1 MNRTRERRGFTLIEL
16 AIVVVIM
23 GVLAAGALA
32 KYNISAHRSHEK
44 EADVV
49 LGHLYRL
56 QQAYRNEHGAYAT
69 SEAELAKAG
78 FTPPVM
84 SNFTWSSSVSIP
96 QCLASTGA
104 WNSRGIEPSGAIVD
118 C

>member
-1 MNRTRERRGFTLIEL
+1 MRCRKGFTLIEL
-16 AIVVVIM
+16 AVVVLIM
-23 GVLAAGALA
+23 GILAAGALA

-49 LGHLYRL
+49 LGHLFRL
-56 QQAYRNEHGAYAT
+56 QEVHKNEHGAYAT
-69 SEAELAKAG
+69 SEAELARVG
-78 FTPPVM
+78 FVAPVM
-84 SNFTWSSSVSIP
+84 KNFTWENSVEIP

-104 WNSRGIEPSGAIVD
+104 WNSRGIEANGSIVD